1 MALSRSHHPCH
12 CFSRTNFRAPLSPPT
27 KSPSA
32 TTVEGVRGWTRS
44 LRPPRDHAEKSLT
57 VGRARPERNSQ
68 VRTMRSH
75 VWACRATERH
85 FRALRRSAA
94 PQPMLPRPTRAHYLG
109 YIMRVVGY
117 GRGYAGGMFGGT
129 PPRTLPLSP
138 FAEKATSGHSKTAAG
153 PMCGWIPES
162 VPPSSSQTIKGCGHS
177 HMTPTAPG
185 LSSEWALWLWL
196 ASSSGPA

>member
-1 MALSRSHHPCH
+1 MVA
-12 CFSRTNFRAPLSPPT
+12 
-27 KSPSA
+27 
-32 TTVEGVRGWTRS
+32 V
-44 LRPPRDHAEKSLT
+44 
-57 VGRARPERNSQ
+57 
-68 VRTMRSH
+68 
-75 VWACRATERH
+75 
-85 FRALRRSAA
+85 
-94 PQPMLPRPTRAHYLG
+94 MLH
-109 YIMRVVGY
+109 
-117 GRGYAGGMFGGT
+117 GGMFGGT

-138 FAEKATSGHSKTAAG
+138 FAEKATSGHSNTAAG

>member
-1 MALSRSHHPCH
+1 
-12 CFSRTNFRAPLSPPT
+12 
-27 KSPSA
+27 
-32 TTVEGVRGWTRS
+32 
-44 LRPPRDHAEKSLT
+44 
-57 VGRARPERNSQ
+57 
-68 VRTMRSH
+68 
-75 VWACRATERH
+75 
-85 FRALRRSAA
+85 
-94 PQPMLPRPTRAHYLG
+94 MLPRPTRAHYLG

-117 GRGYAGGMFGGT
+117 GRGYAGGMFGRT

-138 FAEKATSGHSKTAAG
+138 FAEKATSGHSNTAAG

-196 ASSSGPA
+196 ASISGPVAALMCAVDPLSETNLSSVCHDPRELPCTWPAFLAEVSKNEFRPHPCQFSGTEAHVYIA